1 VIYREASSPESQQ
14 EIGMQTQQRLDVHRH
29 HEPKMP
35 MQREMAA
42 KVVIVTGASTGIGAA
57 TAREFAR
64 RGARVVLA
72 ARGAGE
78 LDAQARQITA
88 SGGEALAIPADI
100 SDAGQVERLLTQTY
114 DAFGKVDVL
123 VNNAGIGWTKLL
135 VNSSPD
141 EIQQVVNINLTGAIL
156 MTRAVL
162 PRMLEQRQG
171 TIINVSSV
179 CGRVAVEPLYSATK
193 YGIRGFSL
201 SLRRQLAN
209 SNVSVS
215 LVSPGN
221 IRTRMTKD
229 IDEPMTEPEVVAV
242 VIAKLAGQ
250 SRREIV
256 VPRKHNLVI
265 WLEQGFPA
273 LADFAY
279 RWRHRHGLRA
289 Q

>member
-1 VIYREASSPESQQ
+1 
-14 EIGMQTQQRLDVHRH
+14 MQTQQRLDVHKHR
-29 HEPKMP
+29 EPKMP
-35 MQREMAA
+35 MQREMAGE
-42 KVVIVTGASTGIGAA
+42 VVIVTGASTGIGAA

-100 SDAGQVERLLTQTY
+100 SDARQVERLLAQTY

-162 PRMLEQRQG
+162 PGMLERRQG

-201 SLRRQLAN
+201 SLRRQLVA

-229 IDEPMTEPEVVAV
+229 IDEPMTEPEVVAAT
-242 VIAKLAGQ
+242 IAKLAGQ
-250 SRREIV
+250 PRREIV

-265 WLEQGFPA
+265 WLEQGLPA